1 MVAVGGG
8 GGPSL
13 SSRNQDVSGKTQ
25 NKNASL
31 PFFSDSSPPLLYARC
46 SYVYSINICVGI
58 PLPLHPPFLDV
69 TLEVRV
75 GLFSELEK
83 GCRPIAAYR
92 AGMSDGIQQYV
103 QHYRPARSK
112 NEETT
117 HLCIT
122 FLWLVFLSCT
132 PYDEMICIPR
142 LFCDICRFFSFTAV
156 RHYGSCISLAGR
168 IRTDAGC
175 AGDVVG

>member
-1 MVAVGGG
+1 MGWGEVRVGVETREAVVWCGGGVVVVAVGGG

-58 PLPLHPPFLDV
+58 PLPLHPRFLDV
-69 TLEVRV
+69 TLGVRV

-83 GCRPIAAYR
+83 G
-92 AGMSDGIQQYV
+92 
-103 QHYRPARSK
+103 
-112 NEETT
+112 
-117 HLCIT
+117 
-122 FLWLVFLSCT
+122 
-132 PYDEMICIPR
+132 
-142 LFCDICRFFSFTAV
+142 
-156 RHYGSCISLAGR
+156 
-168 IRTDAGC
+168 
-175 AGDVVG
+175 